1 MRAMNSEQEKL
12 NKALSGIAGEYFVAA
27 ELSRHGMVAAVT
39 LRNTRGIDIV
49 VSRLGVSTSATVQV
63 KTVQNGPAK
72 WLLNQS
78 DEKSKGPNHY
88 YVFVVLH
95 GRNGQPEYRVV
106 EGEYVAKYCRDNH
119 RKWLSGKKRDG
130 GVRKDLSMRV
140 FIPGETFHN
149 GWERICVK

>member
-1 MRAMNSEQEKL
+1 MNSEQEKL

-49 VSRLGVSTSATVQV
+49 VSRLGVSRSATVQV

-72 WLLNQS
+72 WLLNKS

-106 EGEYVAKYCRDNH
+106 EGKYVAKYCRDNH
-119 RKWLSGKKRDG
+119 RKWLSGRRRDG
-130 GVRKDLSMRV
+130 GRRKNLSMRV
-140 FIPGETFHN
+140 FIPRKTFHDDW
-149 GWERICVK
+149 GRICIS